1 MLGLMVGPIVITMVE
16 TAVLKGRKT
25 ALIYAWG
32 VWLSDAA
39 YIYLTHI
46 GLSVFL
52 TQPKVKMVLGLAGGV
67 LLLGLGAYNFFVKTV
82 STRSVEIKFS
92 DNRNAFFKGVLI
104 NTLSP
109 FVIVMWIGVYAYLQ
123 SQQATGSQKLGY
135 FMGFMGMIATLDIV
149 RIWLANKVKRFIT
162 GERIQLVRR
171 LAGLGLMIF
180 GVVMLYRI
188 FILNA

>member
-1 MLGLMVGPIVITMVE
+1 
-16 TAVLKGRKT
+16 
-25 ALIYAWG
+25 
-32 VWLSDAA
+32 
-39 YIYLTHI
+39 
-46 GLSVFL
+46 
-52 TQPKVKMVLGLAGGV
+52 
-67 LLLGLGAYNFFVKTV
+67 
-82 STRSVEIKFS
+82 
-92 DNRNAFFKGVLI
+92 
-104 NTLSP
+104 
-109 FVIVMWIGVYAYLQ
+109 MWIGVYAYLQ